1 MDNKKLV
8 KEYLG
13 LLFSSIL
20 MTVLS
25 AYVYIKYFDSLVMLL
40 GFCCSFSSVMKLTS
54 LTFKAYKD
62 NKNSV
67 L

>member
-1 MDNKKLV
+1 MDNKKLL

-13 LLFSSIL
+13 LLFSSVF

-25 AYVYIKYFDSLVMLL
+25 GYVYIIYFDSLIMLL
-40 GFCCSFSSVMKLTS
+40 GFCCCFSSAMRLTS
-54 LTFKAYKD
+54 LAFKAYKN
-62 NKNSV
+62 NKSSK